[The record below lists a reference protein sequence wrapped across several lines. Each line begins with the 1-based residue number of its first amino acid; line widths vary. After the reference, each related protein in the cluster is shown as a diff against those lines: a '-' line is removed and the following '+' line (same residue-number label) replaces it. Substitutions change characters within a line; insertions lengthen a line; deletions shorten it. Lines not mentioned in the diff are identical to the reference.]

1 MQQVLETC
9 DGLVLGTLDSQSL
22 GLGLVLGMEVCLSIL
37 SFSFSPASST
47 LIHHQATA
55 W

>member
-22 GLGLVLGMEVCLSIL
+22 GLGLVLTY
-37 SFSFSPASST
+37 ST
-47 LIHHQATA
+47 HLIHPFSARC
-55 W
+55 